1 MRERLGGALEF
12 GGVVLAAAL
21 LCSRGLDSGAN
32 YDEGVYLASAD
43 ALGRGERL
51 GEDVFASQPPGFYA
65 LVRLAVALPGESIES
80 TRTLFVAVAVL
91 GVVAAWSLGRTLA
104 GRLGGLVTA
113 GVLLTAP
120 AYAAES
126 ARVAADGASVALA
139 LGGLALLAAGLRRE
153 SLPLALAA
161 GAVLAAAVSIKLLV
175 LTALVPA
182 VGLLLALGVSRRL
195 VGAFLVGGAAVT
207 VALLAVHARVLG
219 ALYDDV
225 VAFHTDAR
233 SAGAGLGA
241 NVERV
246 VRSFDLRL
254 VFTFLVAAGTVAWLV
269 RAGRPRSLVA
279 LWAWALASAA
289 FLAWQRPLLDHHF
302 VLFAAAFSVPAGAAL
317 GRAAEG
323 RRLAVAALALV
334 VLAGSAQQWR
344 RSDRLAA
351 PEPDLAAAAA
361 EVGALVPEDGVFVTD
376 VPLVAYL
383 AGRALPG
390 ELVDTSAVRFAS
402 GSLDADC
409 VLELVDRERIRV
421 VVVGRYFRVEPG
433 LLARLEARFPLRREL
448 GKLTL
453 LTRSPAAARA
463 APPAAPESCA

>member
-51 GEDVFASQPPGFYA
+51 GEDVFASQ

-104 GRLGGLVTA
+104 GRLGGLVAA

-175 LTALVPA
+175 LTALFPA
-182 VGLLLALGVSRRL
+182 VGLLLTLGVSRRL
-195 VGAFLVGGAAVT
+195 VGAFLMGGAAVT
-207 VALLAVHARVLG
+207 AALLAVYARVLG

-225 VAFHTDAR
+225 VAFHADAR
-233 SAGAGLGA
+233 SAGEGLGA
-241 NVERV
+241 NLERV
-246 VRSFDLRL
+246 ARSFDPRL
-254 VFTFLVAAGTVAWLV
+254 VFTFLVAAGAVGWLV
-269 RAGRPRSLVA
+269 RAGRPRSLAA

-361 EVGALVPEDGVFVTD
+361 ELGALVPEDGVFVTD

-421 VVVGRYFRVEPG
+421 VVVGRYFRVEPV

-463 APPAAPESCA
+463 APPAVPGACA

>member
-1 MRERLGGALEF
+1 VRERLGGALEF

-51 GEDVFASQPPGFYA
+51 GEDVFASQ

-104 GRLGGLVTA
+104 GRLGGLVAA

-182 VGLLLALGVSRRL
+182 VGLLLTLGVSRRL
-195 VGAFLVGGAAVT
+195 VGAFLMGGAAVT
-207 VALLAVHARVLG
+207 AALLAVYARVLG

-225 VAFHTDAR
+225 VAFHADAR
-233 SAGAGLGA
+233 SAGEGLGA
-241 NVERV
+241 NLERV
-246 VRSFDLRL
+246 ARSFDPRL
-254 VFTFLVAAGTVAWLV
+254 VFTFLVAAGAVGWLV
-269 RAGRPRSLVA
+269 RAGRPRSLAA

-361 EVGALVPEDGVFVTD
+361 ELGALVPEDGVFVTD

-421 VVVGRYFRVEPG
+421 VAVGRYFRVEPV

-463 APPAAPESCA
+463 APPAAPGSCA